1 MQKFSSICVLLILH
15 IGMLSTSSCQ
25 NTPTAPPL
33 PAKKIQPDT
42 TKQLPLAFMD
52 LLFADHRFEAI
63 MGLCATQPKQPHSVW
78 SQFEDVWN
86 LMQAGRKDSA
96 KKILKAMAD
105 DKDAESRV
113 ALWAWN
119 GLREIG
125 EPDPVPVVLG
135 MVLEVPQAE
144 GCDYLAVYADK
155 KARYVN
161 AVAGGAIWEKREAT
175 ADRLIEGIISAS
187 QQYVFNHELPVG
199 RRTSPTQQVRFSFL
213 TTAGVMPIEESFD
226 KLDANGSAL
235 KEIFTLSTQMLAY
248 LMDAS
253 SKQ

>member
-1 MQKFSSICVLLILH
+1 MPKFSSICVLLILH
-15 IGMLSTSSCQ
+15 IGVLSTSSCQ
-25 NTPTAPPL
+25 NTPKDPAL
-33 PAKKIQPDT
+33 PAKKTQPDT
-42 TKQLPLAFMD
+42 TKRLPPALID
-52 LLFADHRFEAI
+52 LLFADQRFDAI
-63 MGLCATQPKQPHSVW
+63 MGFNAKQPKQPHSVW
-78 SQFEDVWN
+78 SQFEDAWN
-86 LMQAGRKDSA
+86 FIQAGKKDSA

-125 EPDPVPVVLG
+125 EPAPVPVVLG
-135 MVLEVPQAE
+135 MVLEVPQAN

-155 KARYVN
+155 RARYIN
-161 AVAGGAIWEKREAT
+161 ALSGGAIWEKREAT
-175 ADRLIEGIISAS
+175 ADRLIEGIISSS

-199 RRTSPTQQVRFSFL
+199 RRTSPTQRVRFSFL

-226 KLDANGSAL
+226 KLDANGNAL

-248 LMDAS
+248 IMDAS

>member
-1 MQKFSSICVLLILH
+1 MQKFYSICVLLILH
-15 IGMLSTSSCQ
+15 IGLLSTSSCQ
-25 NTPTAPPL
+25 NTPSAPP
-33 PAKKIQPDT
+33 PTAKKMEPDT
-42 TKQLPLAFMD
+42 TKQLPPAFMD

-63 MGLCATQPKQPHSVW
+63 VGLSANQPKQPHSVW
-78 SQFEDVWN
+78 SQFEDAWN
-86 LMQAGRKDSA
+86 LVQAGKKDSA
-96 KKILKAMAD
+96 KKRLKAMAD

-119 GLREIG
+119 ALREIG
-125 EPDPVPVVLG
+125 EPAPVPVVLG
-135 MVLEVPQAE
+135 MVLEVPQAK
-144 GCDYLAVYADK
+144 GSDYLAVYADK
-155 KARYVN
+155 RARYVN
-161 AVAGGAIWEKREAT
+161 ALSGGAIWEKREAT

-187 QQYVFNHELPVG
+187 QQYVFNHKLPVG

-235 KEIFTLSTQMLAY
+235 RDIFTLSTQMLAY
-248 LMDAS
+248 LIEAS